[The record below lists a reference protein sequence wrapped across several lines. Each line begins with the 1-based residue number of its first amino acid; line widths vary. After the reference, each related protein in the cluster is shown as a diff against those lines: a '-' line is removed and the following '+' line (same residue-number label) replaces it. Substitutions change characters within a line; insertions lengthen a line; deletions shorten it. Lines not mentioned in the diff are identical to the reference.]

1 MSINRIYTLQEG
13 GVKNRDI
20 GKKKKKKKEVQSVG
34 L

>member
-20 GKKKKKKKEVQSVG
+20 GKKKKKKEVQSVG